1 MLFRSELVFMSFDA
15 ELRAALDLAAADKC
29 KEALDS
35 FERIR
40 SRNISADQAGAVL
53 LNEAKCLQEL
63 GRFADARERLK
74 DARRLLGQIKLIG
87 QSVNFEIYL
96 EFTEIFLIF
105 AEGKR
110 LQGIER
116 GKAFLAKYEKDL
128 RKDDYSDV
136 NYELSLRIAFELV
149 SAEQFESG
157 VQALVSFLPYAKD
170 EDHARILLFLGIAN
184 EKLGNHDQAIDK
196 FKRIL
201 QSSGPEDMVV
211 QAHYH
216 LGAIYWKSGAAAW
229 AKQHFLEAL
238 NLRNDLANVP
248 LRDLYTFLANA
259 SGHLGQ
265 EEEREKYLGLAR
277 SC

>member
-1 MLFRSELVFMSFDA
+1 MSFDM

-40 SRNISADQAGAVL
+40 ARNISADQAGAVL
-53 LNEAKCLQEL
+53 LNEAKCLQDL
-63 GRFADARERLK
+63 GRFAEAGTRLK
-74 DARRLLGQIKLIG
+74 DARRLLGQIKLTG
-87 QSVNFEIYL
+87 QSVDFEIYL
-96 EFTEIFLIF
+96 EFAEIFLIF

-110 LQGIER
+110 LQGIEL

-149 SAEQFESG
+149 SAEQFQSG
-157 VQALVSFLPYAKD
+157 IQALLSFLPHAKD

-184 EKLGNHDQAIDK
+184 EKLGNPDQAVDQ

-201 QSSGPEDMVV
+201 NSSSAKEMVA
-211 QAHYH
+211 QANYH
-216 LGAIYWKSGAAAW
+216 LGAIYLERGDAAW

-238 NLRNDLANVP
+238 NLRHDLANVP
-248 LRDLYTFLANA
+248 LRNLYTFLAKT

-265 EEEREKYLGLAR
+265 EEERKKYLELAR

>member
-1 MLFRSELVFMSFDA
+1 MSFDV

-40 SRNISADQAGAVL
+40 SRHVSADQAGAVL
-53 LNEAKCLQEL
+53 LNEAKCLQQL
-63 GRFADARERLK
+63 GRFAEADKRLK
-74 DARRLLGQIKLIG
+74 DARRLLGQIKLID

-96 EFTEIFLIF
+96 EFAEIFLIF
-105 AEGKR
+105 TQGKR

-116 GKAFLAKYEKDL
+116 GKAFLEKYEKDL

-149 SAEQFESG
+149 SAEQFEIG
-157 VQALVSFLPYAKD
+157 IQALLNFLPHAKD
-170 EDHARILLFLGIAN
+170 EDHARILLFLGIAYEQLGDSDSASN
-184 EKLGNHDQAIDK
+184 EFH
-196 FKRIL
+196 RVL
-201 QSSGPEDMVV
+201 QFPVPNDLVAL
-211 QAHYH
+211 AHYH
-216 LGAIYWKSGAAAW
+216 LGALYLKKGAAAW

-238 NLRNDLANVP
+238 NLRHALANVP
-248 LRDLYTFLANA
+248 LRDVYTFLANT

-265 EEEREKYLGLAR
+265 KEEREKYLELAR